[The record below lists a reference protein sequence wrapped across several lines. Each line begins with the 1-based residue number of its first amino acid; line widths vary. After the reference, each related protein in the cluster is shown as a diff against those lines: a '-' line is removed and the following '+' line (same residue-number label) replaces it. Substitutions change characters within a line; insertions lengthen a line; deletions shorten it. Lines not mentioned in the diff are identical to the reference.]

1 MNQFFEIFFRN
12 IIPCN
17 KIIIRL
23 AFVVI
28 QILKY
33 KKYKMNNS
41 IINVEKPIINILE
54 LPYFNNLCPLLFKEI
69 DNFF

>member
-17 KIIIRL
+17 KIIFRL

-54 LPYFNNLCPLLFKEI
+54 LPYFNNLCPLLCKEI